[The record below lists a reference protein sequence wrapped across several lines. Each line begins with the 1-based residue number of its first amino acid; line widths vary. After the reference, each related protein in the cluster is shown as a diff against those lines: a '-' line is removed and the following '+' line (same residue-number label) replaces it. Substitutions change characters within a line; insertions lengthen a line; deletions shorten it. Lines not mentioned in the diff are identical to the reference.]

1 MLLTLPSIVNIMR
14 LCLTKGITRMKQ
26 VIGYIRVSTNE
37 QGKSG
42 LGLDAQVA
50 RIKQFAQMEGLHLTE
65 VVSEVASGGAGL
77 DARPVLR
84 DALTRGMPVLVAKL
98 DRLSRDVALIAGLM
112 STRVAFIVAELG
124 MDVDPFML
132 HIYAAVAEKE
142 RKLIGERTR
151 AALAAKRAAQPDW
164 KPGRAIT
171 PDGIAA
177 QAAGRSRGGQ
187 AVRTGAVAVATRA
200 MPLIRAC
207 REGGMSYS
215 ETASRLT
222 TEGVATS
229 RGGAWY
235 ASTVRAMEQRV

>member
-1 MLLTLPSIVNIMR
+1 
-14 LCLTKGITRMKQ
+14 MKQ
-26 VIGYIRVSTNE
+26 VIGYIRVSTDE

-42 LGLDAQVA
+42 LGLDAQTHRIQQFCVA
-50 RIKQFAQMEGLHLTE
+50 EGLTLTA

-112 STRVAFIVAELG
+112 ATQARFIVAELG

-164 KPGRAIT
+164 KPGLAVTAAGRM
-171 PDGIAA
+171 A
-177 QAAGRSRGGQ
+177 QAAGRSKGGRV
-187 AVRTGAVAVATRA
+187 VRTTAVAVAARA

-207 REGGMSYS
+207 REGGMSYGA
-215 ETASRLT
+215 TAARLT
-222 TEGVATS
+222 AEGVATS

-235 ASTVRAMEQRV
+235 ASTVRAMECMS

>member
-1 MLLTLPSIVNIMR
+1 MTAR
-14 LCLTKGITRMKQ
+14 Q
-26 VIGYIRVSTNE
+26 VIGYIRVSTDE

-42 LGLDAQVA
+42 LGLDAQA
-50 RIKQFAQMEGLHLTE
+50 TRIKQFAQAESLHLTE
-65 VVSEVASGGAGL
+65 ILTEVASGGAGL
-77 DARPVLR
+77 DARPVLK
-84 DALTRGMPVLVAKL
+84 DALGRGMPVLVAKL
-98 DRLSRDVALIAGLM
+98 DRLSREVHLIAGLM
-112 STRVAFIVAELG
+112 STRVPFIVAELG

-164 KPGRAIT
+164 KPGRAVT
-171 PDGIAA
+171 VAGIAA
-177 QAAGRSRGGQ
+177 QSAGRSRGGA
-187 AVRTGAVAVATRA
+187 AVRTSAVAVASRV

-215 ETASRLT
+215 QTAARLT
-222 TEGVATS
+222 AEGMATS

-235 ASTVRAMEQRV
+235 ASTVRAMEQRA